1 MHDPFQAIWPEPPFE
16 LPAGTGPLSGRTL
29 MVKALFDIAGR
40 RTGFGV
46 PEWPATHPPAGR
58 TAPAVAALL
67 AAGARLVART
77 AMDPLAFSLTGRNPA
92 ERTPVNP
99 AAPDRLTG
107 GSSSGSAAAVAGGLA
122 DIALGTDTA
131 GSVRIPASFC
141 GVFGVRPSH
150 GAVEADGAV
159 PLAQSC
165 DTVGWFARTA
175 GDLRDVGHVLLP
187 PDAAP
192 AAASITVRPLAIE
205 PGLLAAAVAGCY
217 ERVAGRLTQALPD
230 RPVPGEALELAGGT
244 DRWLEVFRV
253 LQWHEVW
260 QTLGR
265 WVEETRPVLE
275 PDAWQRLEGASRVGD
290 AEAEAARAER
300 ARLATWAA
308 EAIPPGTVVL
318 LPTAPDIAP
327 PRDADTATLA
337 ALRSRILALSLP
349 AVVAGLPQVSL
360 PVGRDPATGAPF
372 GLSLIGPRGADRWLL
387 DLAVAW
393 APGLAALAAA

>member
-1 MHDPFQAIWPEPPFE
+1 MHDPFQAIWPEPPFD
-16 LPAGTGPLSGRTL
+16 LPTSSGPLSGRSL
-29 MVKALFDIAGR
+29 AVKALFDIAGR

-46 PEWPATHPPAGR
+46 PEWPATHAPAR
-58 TAPAVAALL
+58 HTAPAVAALL
-67 AAGARLVART
+67 DAGARLVART
-77 AMDPLAFSLTGRNPA
+77 AMDPLAFSLTGLNPA

-150 GAVEADGAV
+150 GAVDAAGAV
-159 PLAQSC
+159 PLAPSC

-175 GDLRDVGHVLLP
+175 EDLRAVGAVLLP
-187 PDAAP
+187 ADDAAP
-192 AAASITVRPLAIE
+192 AAAATVRPLRAA
-205 PGLLAAAVAGCY
+205 PGLMAPAVAALFD
-217 ERVAGRLTQALPD
+217 RVAAGIARGAVDGAVSGPS
-230 RPVPGEALELAGGT
+230 LELAGGT

-265 WVEETRPVLE
+265 WVSETRPVLE
-275 PDAWQRLEGASRVGD
+275 PDAWQRLEGASRVGA
-290 AEAEAARAER
+290 AEAEAARTER
-300 ARLATWAA
+300 ARLAAWAA

-327 PRDADTATLA
+327 PRDADTAALG

-372 GLSLIGPRGADRWLL
+372 GISLLGPRGTDRWLL
-387 DLAVAW
+387 DLAAAW
-393 APGLAALAAA
+393 APGLTSLAAT